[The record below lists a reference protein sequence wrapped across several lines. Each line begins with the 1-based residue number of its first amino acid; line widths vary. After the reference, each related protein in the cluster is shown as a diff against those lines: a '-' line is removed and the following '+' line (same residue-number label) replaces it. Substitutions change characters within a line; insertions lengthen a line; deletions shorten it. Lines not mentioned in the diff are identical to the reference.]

1 MHTPAENPWPEVK
14 HSSLSTVCRGTLMV
28 VKRGVYVEIV
38 CSGCKKPFGVIDTA
52 VFKALWPDYFRPR

>member
-1 MHTPAENPWPEVK
+1 
-14 HSSLSTVCRGTLMV
+14 MV